1 MIKKLLFTSALGF
14 LACNLNAQVAHV
26 TWKSSAHYNSKV
38 KEFEQMRPI
47 ESTDIV
53 MLGNSLTEFGGDW
66 NLLLRTKNVRNRGI
80 MGDTAEGIYHRL
92 NQILPGHPKA
102 LFLMC
107 GVNDISHGLT
117 PQQIF
122 QRIKRLIDT
131 IRRESPS
138 TKLYVQS
145 CLPIN
150 ETTGRWKLLV
160 GKTDDVPVLNGLI
173 ADYCRKNN
181 IEFVNLFDKF
191 TRHGTNSMRL
201 ELTTDGIHLSKVGYK
216 IWSFELRKYVKED
229 SEE

>member
-1 MIKKLLFTSALGF
+1 MKKLFFTALSILMMG
-14 LACNLNAQVAHV
+14 NVSAQVAHV
-26 TWKSSAHYNSKV
+26 TYKSSAHYNSKV
-38 KEFEQMRPI
+38 LEFERMRPI

-66 NLLLRTKNVRNRGI
+66 NQLLRTENVRNRGI
-80 MGDTAEGIYHRL
+80 MGDTAEGMYHRL

-107 GVNDISHGLT
+107 GVNDLSHGLT

-122 QRIKRLIDT
+122 NRIKRLIDT

-150 ETTGRWKLLV
+150 ETTGRWKLLI
-160 GKTDDVPVLNGLI
+160 GKTDDVPQLNRLI
-173 ADYCRKNN
+173 EEYCRQNN
-181 IEFVNLFDKF
+181 VTFINLFDKF

-201 ELTTDGIHLSKVGYK
+201 ELTVDGIHLSKVGYK
-216 IWSFELRKYVKED
+216 IWSFELRRYVNN
-229 SEE
+229 